1 MQMNEPDY
9 GFAIRNNK
17 GEYLCHRSY
26 HRPYSK
32 GLAHAKIF
40 DKQEDVER
48 AASIIK
54 GTIVLVEL
62 TEIVEFIEDK
72 EEDNNV

>member
-1 MQMNEPDY
+1 MNEPDY
-9 GFAIRNNK
+9 GFVIRNNK

-32 GLAHAKIF
+32 GLTHAKIF

-48 AASIIK
+48 AASIFK
-54 GTIVLVEL
+54 GTIVLIEL

>member
-1 MQMNEPDY
+1 MNEPDY
-9 GFAIRNNK
+9 GFVIRNNK
-17 GEYLCHRSY
+17 GEYLCRRSY

-40 DKQEDVER
+40 DKQKDVEI
-48 AASIIK
+48 AASRIK

-62 TEIVEFIEDK
+62 TEIMEFIED
-72 EEDNNV
+72 EGEDNNV